1 MKKIICLL
9 YLILISVSFVFAQQM
24 IYIRYT
30 DPVIQYCARVTGYR
44 FSTFDFEEFDI
55 SDSLSYVF
63 FKQRIDSLKLCPN
76 NGSCYFPHVWQQII
90 VVNGEEYDILSSN
103 GVNAMEKNGRSVVV
117 DKTLQTAIN
126 KAIEKHEKQLPPNKR
141 IVTTFDEPWIYN

>member
-30 DPVIQYCARVTGYR
+30 DPIIQYFARVTGYR

-76 NGSCYFPHVWQQII
+76 NGSCHFPHVWQQII

-103 GVNAMEKNGRSVVV
+103 GGNAMEKNGRSVVV
-117 DKTLQTAIN
+117 DKTLQTAID

-141 IVTTFDEPWIYN
+141 IITTIDRFQ